1 MRRAHLR
8 KGLQHVLN
16 WGALAIGCGG
26 LFAADASAARVGME
40 ALPGTPQQQHDLR
53 LASVSV
59 RLVGETIYIAERGGA
74 FAPLA
79 LGDSRQAAELRRLL
93 TEAGAGER
101 AVSVPVGS
109 FIVANGGAAGDGTK
123 PKSPSDKKAKSKSK
137 TKTKQPPKTDPGGK

>member
-1 MRRAHLR
+1 M
-8 KGLQHVLN
+8 
-16 WGALAIGCGG
+16 
-26 LFAADASAARVGME
+26 AS
-40 ALPGTPQQQHDLR
+40 LPGAPPQQQHDLR

-59 RLVGETIYIAERGGA
+59 RLVGETIYIAEHGGA

-79 LGDSRQAAELRRLL
+79 LGDSLQATELRRLL

-123 PKSPSDKKAKSKSK
+123 PKSPDAGTSDKKAKSKSK
-137 TKTKQPPKTDPGGK
+137 TKQPPKTSPSGK